1 MRKCGTVAVALVL
14 ASSAVHAQTITN
26 GFTFTVASGGGAC
39 ATGTHYH
46 SNTGGAFGN
55 PAGKAEVGNYS
66 SECVRGLSEYNLAGL
81 SSATNA
87 FVTFDVFKLGGLFSG
102 TNDFPFSGTIDVFAY
117 GGNNLEDISDY
128 QAASL
133 GMVGSFSTI
142 GLGVGEILSL
152 DITSFFNTAVA
163 ASQSSLGIRLQR
175 SGESSTASGAET
187 FQNFR
192 LTSDNQSTGVVPEPS
207 TYALTA
213 AGLGAIA
220 YLRRRRRVVA

>member
-1 MRKCGTVAVALVL
+1 MIVAV
-14 ASSAVHAQTITN
+14 I
-26 GFTFTVASGGGAC
+26 VA
-39 ATGTHYH
+39 
-46 SNTGGAFGN
+46 
-55 PAGKAEVGNYS
+55 
-66 SECVRGLSEYNLAGL
+66 R
-81 SSATNA
+81 
-87 FVTFDVFKLGGLFSG
+87 LF
-102 TNDFPFSGTIDVFAY
+102 
-117 GGNNLEDISDY
+117 
-128 QAASL
+128 
-133 GMVGSFSTI
+133 GSFSTI